1 MKLTQSRLR
10 QIIKEELVRTLR
22 ESAVSIDAEEIR
34 RDDWQSVR
42 TNYRDEEEML
52 PKIQKVVGSLEV
64 SDPGMPN
71 WDPSKDQVVFLGSAQ
86 DRSGQKVAY
95 FKTSKSH
102 HYYMLDIDAAKV

>member
-22 ESAVSIDAEEIR
+22 ESTVSIDAEEIR
-34 RDDWQSVR
+34 SSNWPRGR
-42 TNYRDEEEML
+42 TSYRDEEEML
-52 PKIQKVVGSLEV
+52 PKIQQVVGSLEV

-71 WDPSKDQVVFLGSAQ
+71 WDPSKDQIVFLGSTD

-95 FKTSKSH
+95 FKTSNSGR
-102 HYYMLDIDAAKV
+102 YYRLPV